1 MKIPIAIS
9 RHDYFSTYVEILNPI
24 LKLKKREKELL
35 VEYLKLN
42 YKNKNYNAVQ
52 LKSMFS
58 DSSIKWDIRRALK
71 MSEPSF
77 NNHIKQLRD
86 KSIFLNGLLNPL
98 ISAGLLGI
106 DNDFN
111 LSYIITIKK
120 EVKTQYGQADKE
132 ANKTNSQGA

>member
-1 MKIPIAIS
+1 
-9 RHDYFSTYVEILNPI
+9 
-24 LKLKKREKELL
+24 
-35 VEYLKLN
+35 
-42 YKNKNYNAVQ
+42 
-52 LKSMFS
+52 MFS